1 MIECIIREKQINQEI
16 ISNRKETFRQFNDFY
31 KEHVDDINEIVFV
44 GSGSSNTSSTA
55 AYQIVERFS
64 GISTIAYLPNLFL
77 NKTVY
82 NPKALYVFISQTGNS
97 TLTQQ
102 AVIKVRE
109 LGCHTV
115 AVSEKAD
122 TKIARETELFINM
135 GCGFE
140 EYGMRTIGY
149 CATILTE
156 LLMGLEMGLINGH
169 IDQET
174 YDRQIAEAWA
184 TTENHDRVVE
194 LANSWFDMVKD
205 EIASGE
211 SFMIYGPKSLFGVAL
226 EAALKILEVD
236 KRYAAVG
243 YEMDDGLHG
252 PNMGMT
258 SKNRVIILNDGVSD
272 QALAEGIAKYVKTEV
287 GPAYIIGKS
296 TMDEKDLP
304 LDFVSTEFIALEF
317 APIIQ
322 ILSYRLAVDFG
333 VEVPLFKDMIL
344 PDQKYFNTHSEHLG
358 KE

>member
-1 MIECIIREKQINQEI
+1 MIECIIREKKINQEI
-16 ISNRKETFRQFNDFY
+16 IKNREETFRQLKDFY
-31 KEHVDDINEIVFV
+31 QEHIDEINEIVFV
-44 GSGSSNTSSTA
+44 GSGSSNTSSIA
-55 AYQIVERFS
+55 AYQTVERFS
-64 GISTIAYLPNLFL
+64 GLSTSAIVPNLFL

-82 NPKALYVFISQTGNS
+82 NPKGLYVFISQTGNS
-97 TLTQQ
+97 TLTQE
-102 AVIKVRE
+102 AIIKVRE

-122 TKIARETELFINM
+122 TKIAKEAEIFVNM

-156 LLMGLEMGLINGH
+156 LLMGLEMGRINGH
-169 IDQET
+169 LDQES
-174 YDRQIAEAWA
+174 YDCYLAEACA
-184 TTENHDRVVE
+184 TTEHHDEIVE
-194 LANSWFDMVKD
+194 KTGIWFEKVKD

-211 SFMIYGPKSLFGVAL
+211 SFMIFGPKALYGVAL

-236 KRYAAVG
+236 KRFAAVG

-287 GPAYIIGKS
+287 GPAYIIGRS
-296 TMDEKDLP
+296 TMDDR
-304 LDFVSTEFIALEF
+304 DFAFEPVSTEFLALEY

-333 VEVPLFKDMIL
+333 VPVPLFKDMEL

-358 KE
+358 K